1 MAVPRRVARGTLSL
15 LANRLVTLAVWFFL
29 TPFMVNH
36 LGHVTY
42 GLWALIGSIVAYASL
57 LDLGVAASVVK
68 FVAEHRARE
77 EEAELRTM
85 LASCLGMFLT
95 LGALVM
101 LAGAILAPFIPDLF
115 NIPVDEQRTAS
126 WAVLVA
132 AANAGLSLPLSIP
145 NVVLFGLQ
153 RLDLVAVSAIA
164 SMSLVAGTT
173 VAVLLLHG
181 GLVVLMLSTIPVSLF
196 GAALSMRF
204 VHRAAPEIRIGLRGA
219 DRRAMRRLGSFS
231 LPTFALE
238 ASGQLESGTD
248 DIVIGAFLPVAAVG
262 PYSVARRLSTLPEVL
277 STQFSWALMP
287 LASQFD
293 AQDSHKRVS
302 ALLVTATRTALAGFL
317 PIGLG
322 VMVLGGRFL
331 TAWIGPTFGSAGNI
345 VIVLT
350 CAALLYTMLA
360 PGAVVSVGANRHRV
374 LAVLAIGG
382 ALLNLTLSI
391 ILIHPYGALGVALG
405 TLIAAA
411 SRAAVSV
418 PYLARLHGVEARKW
432 LWSILLPVAL
442 PTLPTI
448 ATLLVLRATVDPTS
462 VLSVLLVGIIGALV
476 YVPAYL
482 CMPSCS
488 TERALIRHEFTRL
501 LRPRSVVV

>member
-1 MAVPRRVARGTLSL
+1 VAVPRRVARGTLSL
-15 LANRLVTLAVWFFL
+15 LANRLVTLGVWFFL

-42 GLWALIGSIVAYASL
+42 GLWALIGSIVAYAAL

-68 FVAEHRARE
+68 FVAEHRARAE
-77 EEAELRTM
+77 ETELQTM
-85 LASCLGMFLT
+85 LASCLAVFLT
-95 LGALVM
+95 LGALVV
-101 LAGAILAPFIPDLF
+101 LAGAILAPFIPHLF
-115 NIPVDEQRTAS
+115 NIPVDEQGTAS

-132 AANAGLSLPLSIP
+132 AVNAGLGLPLSLP
-145 NVVLFGLQ
+145 NAVLFGLQ
-153 RLDLVAVSAIA
+153 RLDLVALSAIA

-173 VAVLLLHG
+173 IAVLLLHG

-196 GAALSMRF
+196 GAGLSLLF
-204 VHRAAPEIRIGLRGA
+204 VHRVAPEIRIGLHDA
-219 DRRAMRRLGSFS
+219 DRRAISRLGSFS

-262 PYSVARRLSTLPEVL
+262 PYSVARRLSALPEVL

-293 AQDSHKRVS
+293 AQDSRKRVS

-331 TAWIGPTFGSAGNI
+331 TAWIGPTFGNAGNI

-350 CAALLYTMLA
+350 CAALLYTTLA

-382 ALLNLTLSI
+382 AVLNLTLSI

-411 SRAAVSV
+411 SRVAVSV
-418 PYLARLHGVEARKW
+418 PYLARIHGVEARRW
-432 LWSILLPVAL
+432 FWSILLPAAL
-442 PTLPTI
+442 PTLPAI

-462 VLSVLLVGIIGALV
+462 VLSVLLVGVIGALV
-476 YVPAYL
+476 YVLAYL
-482 CMPSCS
+482 CMPSCT

>member
-1 MAVPRRVARGTLSL
+1 VAVPRRVARGTLSL
-15 LANRLVTLAVWFFL
+15 LANRVVTLGVWFFL
-29 TPFMVNH
+29 TPFMVSH
-36 LGHVTY
+36 LGHTTY

-57 LDLGVAASVVK
+57 LDLGIAASIVK
-68 FVAEHRARE
+68 FVAEHRARAENE
-77 EEAELRTM
+77 ELTTM
-85 LASCLGMFLT
+85 LASSLGVLLA
-95 LGALVM
+95 LGAVVV
-101 LAGAILAPFIPDLF
+101 LAGAILAPFIPDIF
-115 NIPVDEQRTAS
+115 NVPAGDDGTAS
-126 WAVLVA
+126 WAVLA
-132 AANAGLSLPLSIP
+132 AATSAGLSLPLSIP
-145 NVVLFGLQ
+145 NAILFGLQ

-164 SMSLVAGTT
+164 SIGLLAGST

-181 GLVVLMLSTIPVSLF
+181 GVVVLMLLGIPIGLF
-196 GAALSMRF
+196 GAAVSMWF
-204 VHRAAPEIRIGLRGA
+204 VHRVAPEIRIELRGA
-219 DRRAMRRLGSFS
+219 DRRAVRRLGSFS

-238 ASGQLESGTD
+238 AGGQIESGTD

-293 AQDSHKRVS
+293 AQDGRKRVS
-302 ALLVTATRTALAGFL
+302 ALLVTSTRTALAGFL

-331 TAWIGPTFGSAGNI
+331 TAWIGPAFGSAGNI

-374 LAVLAIGG
+374 LALLAIGG

-391 ILIHPYGALGVALG
+391 ILIHPYGTLGVALG

-411 SRAAVSV
+411 SRTAVSV
-418 PYLARLHGVEARKW
+418 PYLARAHGIEARKW
-432 LWSILLPVAL
+432 LWSILLPAAL
-442 PTLPTI
+442 PTLPAI
-448 ATLLVLRATVDPTS
+448 ATLLVLRATVDPAS
-462 VLSVLLVGIIGALV
+462 VLSVLLVGSLGALV
-476 YVPAYL
+476 YVLAYL
-482 CMPSCS
+482 CMPSCT
-488 TERALIRHEFTRL
+488 TERALVRHELARL
-501 LRPRSVVV
+501 LRPRSVAA